1 MRLIIFIIALVAFA
15 ATAHA
20 FDCAGVTLPSSLVI
34 CSDPELMRL
43 ADQRHQAFNN
53 ALWGLAPEEYKRL
66 MADQNVWVRSYSTAC
81 GVPPDRPAPTPVPPA
96 VRECFANAGKA
107 RIAYLRAYRQSVAQ
121 ASLPGPA
128 PGAAPASPDHI
139 GPSFNC
145 SAARQPLALM
155 LCADPQLS
163 LTDFRF
169 GQAYYALLQSLNS
182 QGQVELKEEDHEFI
196 EDIHDKC
203 GISHDGVLSDET
215 WRGRECVKAAYEAE
229 TTTWVGRLSGAGY
242 QEAMRPPEQQIA
254 LQRVLQEVGFLP
266 QSSAID
272 GVYGPTTRMAITAWQ
287 TARGRAPTGLLGE
300 DDAQALTA
308 EITPSSDQPPRAP
321 LAPMERGPTAPIT
334 SLLGA
339 EVALRDEGGTYGVPV
354 RINNALTLNF
364 TLDSGASD
372 VLIPADVVL
381 TLIRTETL
389 SQSDFIGQKSYRLAD
404 GSELPSMTFTLQEL
418 RVGDHILHNV
428 RASVGPVDGGLL
440 LGQSFLSRFK
450 SWTLD
455 NDRHVL
461 VLVER

>member
-1 MRLIIFIIALVAFA
+1 
-15 ATAHA
+15 
-20 FDCAGVTLPSSLVI
+20 
-34 CSDPELMRL
+34 
-43 ADQRHQAFNN
+43 
-53 ALWGLAPEEYKRL
+53 
-66 MADQNVWVRSYSTAC
+66 
-81 GVPPDRPAPTPVPPA
+81 
-96 VRECFANAGKA
+96 
-107 RIAYLRAYRQSVAQ
+107 
-121 ASLPGPA
+121 
-128 PGAAPASPDHI
+128 
-139 GPSFNC
+139 
-145 SAARQPLALM
+145 
-155 LCADPQLS
+155 
-163 LTDFRF
+163 
-169 GQAYYALLQSLNS
+169 
-182 QGQVELKEEDHEFI
+182 
-196 EDIHDKC
+196 
-203 GISHDGVLSDET
+203 
-215 WRGRECVKAAYEAE
+215 
-229 TTTWVGRLSGAGY
+229 
-242 QEAMRPPEQQIA
+242 
-254 LQRVLQEVGFLP
+254 
-266 QSSAID
+266 
-272 GVYGPTTRMAITAWQ
+272 
-287 TARGRAPTGLLGE
+287 
-300 DDAQALTA
+300 
-308 EITPSSDQPPRAP
+308 
-321 LAPMERGPTAPIT
+321 MERGPTAPIT